1 MNTFRVYKHPVRGF
15 QAVKAGWSWPALC
28 FGILWMLL
36 WMLLKRL
43 WGKAIIWF
51 AAGNVIHVI
60 FHLPSSEDYVFE
72 TIYLFSTLTATCVLW
87 IAPASLG
94 DEGQMKKLSK
104 QGYELTREVQSETF
118 EAAIRQYKT
127 S

>member
-1 MNTFRVYKHPVRGF
+1 MKTFRVYKHPVRGF
-15 QAVKAGWSWPALC
+15 KAVKAGWSWPAFC
-28 FGILWMLL
+28 FGILWMLSKKL
-36 WMLLKRL
+36 WD
-43 WGKAIIWF
+43 KAIIWF
-51 AAGNVIHVI
+51 VAGSMILAI
-60 FHLPSSEDYVFE
+60 FHLLSSEDYVFE
-72 TIYLFSTLTATCVLW
+72 AIYLFSTLAATCVLW

-94 DEGQMKKLSK
+94 NEWQMKKLSK